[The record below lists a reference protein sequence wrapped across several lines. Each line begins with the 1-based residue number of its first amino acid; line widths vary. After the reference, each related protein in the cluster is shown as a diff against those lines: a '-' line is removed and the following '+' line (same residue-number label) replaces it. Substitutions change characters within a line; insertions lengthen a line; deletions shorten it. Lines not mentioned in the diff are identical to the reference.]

1 MGSRELSVGAGG
13 WRCPGG
19 ASGAPWP
26 LATPNGTVRT
36 YSGAGGTSRTSSAL
50 VSRRTLWKERG
61 WAAAAGSAPAKP
73 SGGLGGPSVAAET
86 PKEPHP
92 AAGLSAEIPKP
103 TYGGAGKTLQSGEAA
118 VALQPSLSSLSSL
131 TFVTARPL
139 GTLGVGKGPRQARGG
154 RPLPKAPRTPC
165 FTHGTCQRAQ
175 HHSPACLERLQD
187 RRDPWALVHPAGR
200 KEGVKRSRDGGRAK
214 RCQHPETPTASGPG
228 LGGSGG
234 RRNQPQAPH
243 SCSQPCWH
251 L

>member
-1 MGSRELSVGAGG
+1 MAPSGLTLGPEGPAG
-13 WRCPGG
+13 P
-19 ASGAPWP
+19 AAPWSP
-26 LATPNGTVRT
+26 EGPCGRSEGGRLQQAQPQQSLRVG
-36 YSGAGGTSRTSSAL
+36 SGVPWWPQR
-50 VSRRTLWKERG
+50 
-61 WAAAAGSAPAKP
+61 P
-73 SGGLGGPSVAAET
+73 

-92 AAGLSAEIPKP
+92 AAGLSAETPKP

-139 GTLGVGKGPRQARGG
+139 GTLGEGKGPRQARGD
-154 RPLPKAPRTPC
+154 RPLPKAPRTPY

-175 HHSPACLERLQD
+175 HHSPACLERQQD

-228 LGGSGG
+228 FWGFGGASE
-234 RRNQPQAPH
+234 PAPGTTLLFPALLA
-243 SCSQPCWH
+243 SVTVKKKS
-251 L
+251 LNGA